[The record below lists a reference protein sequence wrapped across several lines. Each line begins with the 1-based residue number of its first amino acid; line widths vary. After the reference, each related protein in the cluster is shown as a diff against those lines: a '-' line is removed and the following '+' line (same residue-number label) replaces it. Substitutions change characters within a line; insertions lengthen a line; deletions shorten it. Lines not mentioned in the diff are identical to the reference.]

1 MLLHL
6 EGLQTCVIRCM
17 SPVHIAPSIEFRND
31 HPLTGR
37 QRELL
42 AWRRSRVCRQSC
54 ARRQDLGVARFAG
67 RHCFP
72 RTGLSSNRPSRP
84 PSDMALSHSLL
95 CPLEVSWQ
103 RTRRKKWRHRV
114 LRQEGSGAVSTAL
127 NRGPGE
133 GPPQHDSRRPVF
145 HRCLRAT

>member
-72 RTGLSSNRPSRP
+72 RTGLSSHRSSRP
-84 PSDMALSHSLL
+84 PSDMALSHSQL

-103 RTRRKKWRHRV
+103 RTRRKKWRHRGTQTGRFWCRV
-114 LRQEGSGAVSTAL
+114 DCVESRTGG
-127 NRGPGE
+127 
-133 GPPQHDSRRPVF
+133 GPPEHYSRRPVF
-145 HRCLRAT
+145 HR